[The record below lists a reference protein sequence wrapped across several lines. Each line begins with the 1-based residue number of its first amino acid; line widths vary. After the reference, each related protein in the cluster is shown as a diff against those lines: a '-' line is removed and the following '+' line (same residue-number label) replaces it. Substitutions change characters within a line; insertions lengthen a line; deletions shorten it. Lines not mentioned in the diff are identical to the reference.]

1 MKVNTDY
8 QKRCSNIYF
17 GIKVSK
23 NFITAAHNH
32 YNYQVGT
39 NKKQNIYRFNNKVK
53 EFEGFGFDNYTLDY
67 ERRLKNG
74 NWQHYLVAK
83 KEDSNQK
90 INIIANRDTL
100 LRIINKF
107 LSMDE
112 SEFSQNFRKHK

>member
-8 QKRCSNIYF
+8 QKRCSNINF

-23 NFITAAHNH
+23 NFINAVHNH

-67 ERRLKNG
+67 EKRLKNG
-74 NWQHYLVAK
+74 NW
-83 KEDSNQK
+83 
-90 INIIANRDTL
+90 
-100 LRIINKF
+100 
-107 LSMDE
+107 
-112 SEFSQNFRKHK
+112 